1 MRNMYDPSRK
11 VGKLVGSIHNDIEDA
26 IDAAYLL
33 GQEWM
38 HDECLRAV
46 TDEARLWEDEGDGA
60 EAAVCRRGGEG
71 GPAMTINET
80 IAEILRLEDTP
91 VPSGAWDLI
100 EQHAYY
106 RTATPALA
114 REVQRLQEQVSRLL
128 DARTIDR
135 LQAHG
140 DGYQDGH
147 RAGQE
152 AMRERCAARVDRA
165 ANEACECDGTLCGP
179 DDVAPHDEDCRRFD
193 LDDLAQAIRALEVER

>member
-1 MRNMYDPSRK
+1 
-11 VGKLVGSIHNDIEDA
+11 
-26 IDAAYLL
+26 
-33 GQEWM
+33 
-38 HDECLRAV
+38 
-46 TDEARLWEDEGDGA
+46 
-60 EAAVCRRGGEG
+60 
-71 GPAMTINET
+71 MTINET

-106 RTATPALA
+106 RTAAPALA

-135 LQAHG
+135 LRAHG

-152 AMRERCAARVDRA
+152 AMRVLALAACGAVAAACRQRIEDRYETSAESWEDASAAAAAADCAD
-165 ANEACECDGTLCGP
+165 
-179 DDVAPHDEDCRRFD
+179 
-193 LDDLAQAIRALEVER
+193 AIRALEVSHD